1 MAAHN
6 ELGKWGEETATQLLR
21 DKGYTIVERDWRSG
35 HRDIDIIARTPDGA
49 TLVFVEVKT
58 RTKDDVT
65 RPTDAVDMKKIKN
78 IAHAANHYVKKNNID
93 DWLRFDVVSIVG
105 SPEKLKS
112 IEHIEDA
119 FRPLLAFR

>member
-1 MAAHN
+1 M
-6 ELGKWGEETATQLLR
+6 
-21 DKGYTIVERDWRSG
+21 
-35 HRDIDIIARTPDGA
+35 
-49 TLVFVEVKT
+49 FVEVKT

>member
-6 ELGKWGEETATQLLR
+6 ELGKWGEETAAQLLR
-21 DKGYTIVERDWRSG
+21 DKGYSIVERDWHSG

-49 TLVFVEVKT
+49 MMVFVEVKT
-58 RTKDDVT
+58 RSSDDVT
-65 RPTDAVDMKKIKN
+65 RPTDAVDLRKIRN
-78 IAHAANHYVKKNNID
+78 IAHAANHYVKSHNVD
-93 DWLRFDVVSIVG
+93 EWLRFDIVSIVG
-105 SPEKLKS
+105 TPTAVKS